1 MTVLVV
7 EEDVVDVSVL
17 EVEEDVV
24 VVALEVVV
32 EVDEFVVVDVVVVVV
47 DVVIVVVDVVVDWPE
62 GRQTASQ
69 ECLPECFLEHVQ
81 GFTVPRRGIRKG
93 GSDKDNT

>member
-1 MTVLVV
+1 M
-7 EEDVVDVSVL
+7 DVSVL

-32 EVDEFVVVDVVVVVV
+32 EVDEFVVVDVVIVVF

-62 GRQTASQ
+62 GRQTASRK
-69 ECLPECFLEHVQ
+69 CLPECFLEHVP
-81 GFTVPRRGIRKG
+81 GSEKG
-93 GSDKDNT
+93 HPTNTPLRSHC